1 VSRVGKAPIPIPS
14 GVKVDIDGNSV
25 MVEGPK
31 GKISKTFSA
40 EITVSITDNQL
51 RVERPNDTPRVRA
64 LHGLTRALLN
74 NMVRGVTKGFSK
86 NLEIVGVGYRAEK
99 RPKGLLLNLGF
110 SHPILFMPPPEVKID
125 LPRPTAITVSGI
137 SNELVGEIAAK
148 IRGLKPPE
156 PYKGKGI
163 RYEGEY
169 VKRKAGKTA
178 K

>member
-1 VSRVGKAPIPIPS
+1 VSRVGKAPISIPS
-14 GVKVDIDGNSV
+14 GVKVSINGNSV
-25 MVEGPK
+25 TVEGPK
-31 GKISKTFSA
+31 GKISKTFSP
-40 EITVSITDNQL
+40 EIAVAFSDNQL
-51 RVERPNDTPRVRA
+51 TVERPNDTPRVRA

-110 SHPILFMPPPEVKID
+110 SHPILFMPPPGVKID
-125 LPRPTAITVSGI
+125 IPRPTAITVSGI
-137 SNELVGEIAAK
+137 NNELVGEIAAK